1 MSNPTGTAH
10 NTLHDQ
16 SPLPV
21 RDLQPSHGSGTV
33 CVMGNK
39 PDRDPKDAAEWA
51 KVDDLIAQID
61 KADQKQR
68 EAAEKANRDNR

>member
-1 MSNPTGTAH
+1 
-10 NTLHDQ
+10 
-16 SPLPV
+16 
-21 RDLQPSHGSGTV
+21 
-33 CVMGNK
+33 MGNK